1 MNQKK
6 GTNLKIKKAKIK
18 DVPLI
23 LSLIKELAEFEKL
36 THEVV
41 ASERDLSNN
50 LFGPKKFVEV
60 LLAYYDNRPAGMALF
75 FHNYSTFEGKPGIY
89 LEDLYVKPEFRGKGI
104 GKSLL
109 LKLINIAGKR
119 KCGRVEWA
127 VLDWNQSAI
136 DFYTK
141 LGAKSMDSW
150 KIFRLTKDKIKKIN
164 NPQIV

>member
-1 MNQKK
+1 MTQKK
-6 GTNLKIKKAKIK
+6 DTNLIIKKAKVK

-23 LSLIKELAEFEKL
+23 LSLIKELAEYEKL

-41 ASERDLSNN
+41 ASEKDLSRN
-50 LFGPKKFVEV
+50 LFGSKKFAEV
-60 LLAYYDNRPAGMALF
+60 LLAYYDNEPAGMALF

-109 LKLINIAGKR
+109 LKLISIANKR

-127 VLDWNQSAI
+127 VLDWNQPAI

-141 LGAKSMDSW
+141 LGAESMDSW
-150 KIFRLTKDKIKKIN
+150 KIFRLTRDKIKTISN
-164 NPQIV
+164 TPIV

>member
-1 MNQKK
+1 MNPQKNN
-6 GTNLKIKKAKIK
+6 TITIKKARKR

-36 THEVV
+36 SHEVV
-41 ASERDLSNN
+41 ATEKEMYKN
-50 LFGPKKFVEV
+50 LFGPKKFAEV
-60 LLAYYDNRPAGMALF
+60 LLGYCDKEPVGMALF

-109 LKLINIAGKR
+109 LNLIRIADKR

-127 VLDWNQSAI
+127 VLDWNRSAI

-141 LGAKSMDSW
+141 LGAKCMDSW
-150 KIFRLTKDKIKKIN
+150 KIFRLTKEQIHKIN
-164 NPQIV
+164 DQQIV

>member
-1 MNQKK
+1 MIPLKEN
-6 GTNLKIKKAKIK
+6 NLKITKAKRK
-18 DVPLI
+18 DAPLI

-36 THEVV
+36 SHQVV
-41 ASERDLSNN
+41 ATEKDLAKN
-50 LFGPKKFVEV
+50 LFGPKKFAEV
-60 LLAYYDNRPAGMALF
+60 LLAFYDKEAVGMALF

-109 LKLINIAGKR
+109 LKLIRIAEKQ

-127 VLDWNQSAI
+127 VLDWNKSAI

-141 LGAKSMDSW
+141 LEAECMDAW
-150 KIFRLTKDKIKKIN
+150 KIFRLTNDKIKKIN
-164 NPQIV
+164 KSQIV

>member
-1 MNQKK
+1 MNP
-6 GTNLKIKKAKIK
+6 LKDNTITIKKAKRQ

-36 THEVV
+36 PHEVV
-41 ASERDLSNN
+41 ATEKAMYKN
-50 LFGPKKFVEV
+50 LFGQKKFAEV

-89 LEDLYVKPEFRGKGI
+89 LEDLYVKPEFRSKGI

-109 LKLINIAGKR
+109 LKLIRIAGKR

-141 LGAKSMDSW
+141 LGAECMDSW

>member
-1 MNQKK
+1 MVQKK
-6 GTNLKIKKAKIK
+6 DNTLKIKKAKIK

-23 LSLIKELAEFEKL
+23 LSFIKELAEFEKL

-41 ASERDLSNN
+41 ASEKDLREN
-50 LFGPKKFVEV
+50 LFGPKKFAEV
-60 LLAYYDNRPAGMALF
+60 LIAFYDNESAGMALF

-109 LKLINIAGKR
+109 LKLIRIAGKR

-127 VLDWNQSAI
+127 VLDWNKSAI

-141 LGAKSMDSW
+141 LGAEPMKSW
-150 KIFRLTKDKIKKIN
+150 EIFRLNKYKIKKIN

>member
-1 MNQKK
+1 MNHQKDNAI
-6 GTNLKIKKAKIK
+6 TIKKAKK
-18 DVPLI
+18 RDVPLI

-36 THEVV
+36 SNEVV
-41 ASERDLSNN
+41 ATEKDMYKN
-50 LFGPKKFVEV
+50 LFGPKKFAEV
-60 LLAYYDNRPAGMALF
+60 LIGYYDKEPAGMALF

-109 LKLINIAGKR
+109 LKLIRIAGKR

-127 VLDWNQSAI
+127 VLDWNRSAI

-141 LGAKSMDSW
+141 LGAKCMDQW
-150 KIFRLTKDKIKKIN
+150 KIFRLTKEQIHKIN
-164 NPQIV
+164 DEQIV

>member
-1 MNQKK
+1 MTQKK
-6 GTNLKIKKAKIK
+6 DTNLIIKKAKVK

-23 LSLIKELAEFEKL
+23 LFLIKELAEYEKL

-41 ASERDLSNN
+41 ASEKDLSRN
-50 LFGPKKFVEV
+50 LFGSKKFAEI
-60 LLAYYDNRPAGMALF
+60 LLAYYDNEPAGMALF

-109 LKLINIAGKR
+109 LKLISIANKR

-127 VLDWNQSAI
+127 VLDWNQPAI

-141 LGAKSMDSW
+141 LGAESMDSW
-150 KIFRLTKDKIKKIN
+150 KIFRLTRDKIKTIN
-164 NPQIV
+164 NTPIV

>member
-1 MNQKK
+1 MTPPKD
-6 GTNLKIKKAKIK
+6 TNLKIKKAKIK

-23 LSLIKELAEFEKL
+23 LSLIKELAEYEKL
-36 THEVV
+36 THLVV
-41 ASERDLSNN
+41 ATEGDLSTN
-50 LFGPKKFVEV
+50 LFGPKKFAEV
-60 LLAYYDNRPAGMALF
+60 LVAYYKNEPAGMALF

-89 LEDLYVKPEFRGKGI
+89 LEDLYVKPAFRGKGI

-109 LKLINIAGKR
+109 LHLIKIAGKR

-136 DFYTK
+136 NFYTK
-141 LGAKSMDSW
+141 LGAESMDSW
-150 KIFRLTKDKIKKIN
+150 KIFRLTRDKIKKIN

>member
-1 MNQKK
+1 MTSPKEN
-6 GTNLKIKKAKIK
+6 NLKLKKAKRK

-36 THEVV
+36 SHQVV
-41 ASERDLSNN
+41 ASEKDLTNN
-50 LFGPKKFVEV
+50 LFGPKKFAEV
-60 LLAYYDNRPAGMALF
+60 LLAFYDKEPAGMALF

-89 LEDLYVKPEFRGKGI
+89 LEDLFVKPEFRGKGI

-109 LKLINIAGKR
+109 LKLIGLAEKR

-136 DFYTK
+136 DFYSK
-141 LGAKSMDSW
+141 LGAECMDSW
-150 KIFRLTKDKIKKIN
+150 KIFRLTNDKIKMLN
-164 NPQIV
+164 NSSIV